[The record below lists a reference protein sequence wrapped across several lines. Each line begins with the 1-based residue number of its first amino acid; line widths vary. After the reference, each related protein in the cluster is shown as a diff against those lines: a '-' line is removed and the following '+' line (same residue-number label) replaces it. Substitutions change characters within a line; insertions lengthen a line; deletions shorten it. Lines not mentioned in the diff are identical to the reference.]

1 MTWQEF
7 LLRLLESEAVIALA
21 LAAIGAAGTWVIRRL
36 KLSEQQRQQA
46 EDALRGGVEW
56 VWENRARIAKREGLK
71 LTLEQ
76 REEFRRMA
84 TNYARK
90 LARDKGVDLDK
101 VLMSEE
107 VINGIIH
114 EIISARRQGESG
126 KAVTPAELAKA
137 KLAALRPEERRTP
150 GPHPMVPMP
159 KMDSR

>member
-7 LLRLLESEAVIALA
+7 LLRLLESEAVIAFV

-71 LTLEQ
+71 LSPEQ

-84 TNYARK
+84 TNYARE

-126 KAVTPAELAKA
+126 KLGAPLPAAVITDEDSLAQRVLEKIA
-137 KLAALRPEERRTP
+137 GIKSNRGE
-150 GPHPMVPMP
+150 G
-159 KMDSR
+159 

>member
-1 MTWQEF
+1 MNWQQF
-7 LLRLLESEAVIALA
+7 LIDILNSEAMGLILISVV
-21 LAAIGAAGTWVIRRL
+21 GAAATWIMRRL
-36 KLSEQQRQQA
+36 KLSDKHRQQA

-71 LTLEQ
+71 LTPEQ

-84 TNYARK
+84 TNYARD

-137 KLAALRPEERRTP
+137 KLDALKAR
-150 GPHPMVPMP
+150 
-159 KMDSR
+159 

>member
-1 MTWQEF
+1 MNWQQF
-7 LLRLLESEAVIALA
+7 LIDILNSEAMGLILISVV
-21 LAAIGAAGTWVIRRL
+21 GAAATWIMRRL
-36 KLSEQQRQQA
+36 KLSDKHRQQA

-56 VWENRARIAKREGLK
+56 VWENRAKIAKREGLK
-71 LTLEQ
+71 LTPEQ

-84 TNYARK
+84 TNYARD

-137 KLAALRPEERRTP
+137 KLDALKAR
-150 GPHPMVPMP
+150 
-159 KMDSR
+159 

>member
-1 MTWQEF
+1 MSWQEF
-7 LLRLLESEAVIALA
+7 LLRLLESEAVIAFVLA
-21 LAAIGAAGTWVIRRL
+21 SIGAAGTWVIRRL

-71 LTLEQ
+71 LTPEQ

-84 TNYARK
+84 TNYARE
-90 LARDKGVDLDK
+90 LARDKGINLDK

-114 EIISARRQGESG
+114 EIISARRRGES
-126 KAVTPAELAKA
+126 KPTAAEVAKA
-137 KLAALRPEERRTP
+137 KLEALKAR
-150 GPHPMVPMP
+150 
-159 KMDSR
+159 